1 MGVYMNQCQVLVIG
15 QGMHGQWFSDIR
27 ARDCQIGKLILKN

>member
-1 MGVYMNQCQVLVIG
+1 MNQCQVLVIG